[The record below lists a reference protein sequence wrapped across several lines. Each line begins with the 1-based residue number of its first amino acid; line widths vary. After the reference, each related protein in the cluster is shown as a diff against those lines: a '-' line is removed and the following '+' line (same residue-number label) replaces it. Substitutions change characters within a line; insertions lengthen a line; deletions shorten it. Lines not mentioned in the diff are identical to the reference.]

1 MAAPTRKAIETPMPM
16 TPSSITSSP
25 AATSTDV
32 ISVAGLTFT
41 YPKAPE
47 PAVRGMD
54 FTVGRGEI
62 FGFLGPSGAGKS
74 TTQKLLIG
82 LLRGHGGQAGVW
94 GRDPL
99 AWGPDYYQRI
109 GVSFELPNHYH
120 KLTGLENL
128 RFFASL
134 YDGPTADPTALLD
147 SVGLSDAAN
156 VRVGK
161 YSKGMQMRLTFA
173 RSLVNQ
179 PELLFLD
186 EPTSGLDPVN
196 ARKVKD
202 IILGL
207 KAEGRT
213 IFLTT
218 HDMSTADE
226 LCDRVAFVVDGTIVA
241 LDTPAELKI
250 ARSQRRV
257 RVQYRTHTGTL
268 DTIEFAMDGLA
279 DDPAFHAVLRDHHV
293 ETIHSCEASL
303 DDVFVEVTGRQLT

>member
-1 MAAPTRKAIETPMPM
+1 MDTADAETARRV
-16 TPSSITSSP
+16 ITE
-25 AATSTDV
+25 V
-32 ISVAGLTFT
+32 IRVEGLTYT
-41 YPKAPE
+41 YPKATE

-54 FTVGRGEI
+54 FSVGRGEI

-74 TTQKLLIG
+74 TTQKVLIG
-82 LLRGHGGQAGVW
+82 LLRGHRGRASVW

-99 AWGPDYYQRI
+99 DWGSDYYQRI
-109 GVSFELPNHYH
+109 GVSFELPNHYQ

-134 YDGPTADPTALLD
+134 YDVDTLDPMELLD
-147 SVGLSDAAN
+147 SVGLADDAN

-173 RSLVNQ
+173 RALIND

-196 ARKVKD
+196 ARKVKN
-202 IILGL
+202 IVLGL
-207 KAEGRT
+207 KARGRT

-226 LCDRVAFVVDGTIVA
+226 LCDRVAFVVDGGIVA

-250 ARSQRRV
+250 ARSQRLV
-257 RVQYRTHTGTL
+257 RVEFRGDDGVL
-268 DTIEFAMDGLA
+268 DSVEFPMEGLA
-279 DDPAFHAVLRDHHV
+279 DDPAFHAVLRGRHV
-293 ETIHSCEASL
+293 ETIHSREASL
-303 DDVFVEVTGRQLT
+303 DDVFVEITGRRLT